1 MDLANK
7 ISSMATAAIHG
18 LEHETAE
25 HAHLFPVFA
34 TSSFTFDS
42 AQQGMNRFS
51 GKEKGFTYSRFGN
64 PTTQAAAK
72 LIAHLETLGLQD
84 ESGKPLQAEALLT
97 ASGQAAMAVMMMA
110 NVSAGET
117 ILSNSSIYGGTH
129 EFLKDLLPRF
139 DVQCRFVNMNE
150 LDKVEDVLKE
160 DASVKLLHLETPANP
175 SMQCI
180 DIEAICAVAKRYN
193 KLVTI
198 DNTFAT
204 PYLQQPFRYGVDY
217 IFHSTTKFLN
227 GHGNAIG
234 GILIGRNIEMMKER
248 VYQTYKLLGCNSNP
262 FDAFLLMQ
270 GVKTLAARMDRHCSN
285 AEQIANFLSDHP
297 AVGKVNYNGL
307 PTHPGYEI
315 SKKQMRHPG
324 AVLSFELKD
333 GFDHSVNFINRLRI
347 CVRAVSLGTTDTLVS
362 HPASMSH
369 AGMKKEQRLAAGIP
383 DGLIRMSVGL
393 EDITDLLKDLEQA
406 LQLGYEKNE
415 H

>member
-1 MDLANK
+1 MHLANK

-18 LEHETAE
+18 SEQEIAE

-51 GKEKGFTYSRFGN
+51 GREKGFTYSRFGN
-64 PTTQAAAK
+64 PTTKAAAK
-72 LIAHLETLGLQD
+72 LIADLETFGLQD
-84 ESGKPLQAEALLT
+84 GSGNPLQAAALLT
-97 ASGQAAMAVMMMA
+97 ASGQSAMAVMLMA
-110 NVSAGET
+110 NISAGD
-117 ILSNSSIYGGTH
+117 SIVASASLYGGTH
-129 EFLKDLLPRF
+129 EFLADLLPRF
-139 DVQCRFVNMNE
+139 GVQCRFVDMNDP
-150 LDKVEDVLKE
+150 DKLESILKE

-175 SMQCI
+175 GMECL
-180 DIEAICAVAKRYN
+180 DIEAVTFVAKRYN

-227 GHGNAIG
+227 GHGSAIG
-234 GILIGRNIEMMKER
+234 GIVIGTNTEWMNSR

-270 GVKTLAARMDRHCSN
+270 GIKTLATRMDRHCSN
-285 AEQIANFLSDHP
+285 AEQVASFLAAHP

-307 PTHPGYEI
+307 PAHQGYKI
-315 SKKQMRHPG
+315 SQKQMRRPG

-333 GFDHSVNFINRLRI
+333 GFDRSVTFINKLQV

-369 AGMKKEQRLAAGIP
+369 AGMSKEQRAAAGIS

-393 EDITDLLKDLEQA
+393 EDITDLLNDLEQA
-406 LQLGYEKNE
+406 LL
-415 H
+415 

>member
-1 MDLANK
+1 MDLKNK

-18 LEHETAE
+18 LGHDIAE
-25 HAHLFPVFA
+25 HPHLFPVFA

-42 AQQGMNRFS
+42 AEQGMDRFS

-72 LIAHLETLGLQD
+72 LVAALETFGLQD
-84 ESGKPLQAEALLT
+84 ETGKPLQATAVLT
-97 ASGQAAMAVMMMA
+97 ASGQSAMAVMLMA
-110 NVSAGET
+110 NVSAGDS
-117 ILSNSSIYGGTH
+117 ILAGTSLYGGTH
-129 EFLKDLLPRF
+129 EFLADLLPRF
-139 DVQCRFVNMNE
+139 GVTCRFIDLNDLNK
-150 LDKVEDVLKE
+150 LEDILKK
-160 DASVKLLHLETPANP
+160 DVSVKLLHLETPANP
-175 SMQCI
+175 SMECL
-180 DIEAICAVAKRYN
+180 DIEAISAVAKRYD
-193 KLVTI
+193 KIVTI

-204 PYLQQPFRYGVDY
+204 PYLQQPFRYHVDY

-227 GHGNAIG
+227 GHGSAIG
-234 GILIGRNIEMMKER
+234 GVLIGGNMEAMKSR
-248 VYQTYKLLGCNSNP
+248 VYQAYKLLGCNSNP

-285 AEQIANFLSDHP
+285 AEQVANFLSTHP
-297 AVGKVNYNGL
+297 AVSKVNYNGL

-324 AVLSFELKD
+324 AVLSFELKE
-333 GFDHSVNFINRLRI
+333 GFGQSVSFINKLRI

-369 AGMKKEQRLAAGIP
+369 AGMTREQRQVAGIS

-393 EDITDLLKDLEQA
+393 EDITDLINDLEQA
-406 LQLGYEKNE
+406 LSPD
-415 H
+415 